1 MDRAYKVPETKE
13 AAKKLGMFFL
23 WSYMINNELRE
34 KQREL
39 EIERFGSNLKLRSI
53 MNGKPQCGVNA
64 WELKKLDDGG
74 MIEMLLG
81 FEVLTIR
88 TKHLH
93 GTRAIYNVDNTLLS
107 YLKPAKLVSSAL
119 FDSLWSLLCQ
129 EQSKYSLMEGDQHA
143 SNNYSF
149 PPGFRFHPSDEELI
163 VHYLQNKISS
173 RPLPASIIA
182 EIDLYK
188 YNPWELPNK
197 SLFGE
202 EEWYFFSPRDRKY
215 PNGLRPNRAAASGY
229 WKATGTDKPILSS
242 SGSKRIGVKKALVFY
257 SGRPP
262 KGAKTDWI
270 MNEYRL
276 VDTPTKSSKLKGSM
290 RLDDWVLCRVRHK
303 GYSSKNLYENQ
314 ENPGELNMPANI
326 TRSEECPTNTNLQA
340 DMITDYQYKDY
351 QIIAS
356 ILVGGPIPPTEN
368 LSNLSFKG
376 CKSNNLAS
384 VYEDGFNKVNSQTI
398 PSLDSYFN
406 SLTRKSNEDDRY
418 ENLISFNRKFNTEN
432 KMNESPSKVLTN
444 RELNCYSQNQSQD
457 DIFNGNPPDPSIN
470 FRDLNELTFTG
481 RYPQ

>member
-1 MDRAYKVPETKE
+1 
-13 AAKKLGMFFL
+13 
-23 WSYMINNELRE
+23 
-34 KQREL
+34 
-39 EIERFGSNLKLRSI
+39 
-53 MNGKPQCGVNA
+53 
-64 WELKKLDDGG
+64 
-74 MIEMLLG
+74 
-81 FEVLTIR
+81 
-88 TKHLH
+88 
-93 GTRAIYNVDNTLLS
+93 
-107 YLKPAKLVSSAL
+107 
-119 FDSLWSLLCQ
+119 
-129 EQSKYSLMEGDQHA
+129 MEGDQQA
-143 SNNYSF
+143 SSYSF

-276 VDTPTKSSKLKGSM
+276 VDTTTKSSRLKGSM

-303 GYSSKNLYENQ
+303 GFSLKNSYDNQ
-314 ENPGELNMPANI
+314 ENPCELNFPEKLP
-326 TRSEECPTNTNLQA
+326 RSEEYQTNTNFQA

-368 LSNLSFKG
+368 MSNLIFKE
-376 CKSNNLAS
+376 CKGKNLAS
-384 VYEDGFNKVNSQTI
+384 VYEDGFIEVNPQRTI
-398 PSLDSYFN
+398 PSFDSYFN
-406 SLTRKSNEDDRY
+406 QLTRKSNEDEQC
-418 ENLISFNRKFNTEN
+418 ENLISFDRNTEN
-432 KMNESPSKVLTN
+432 KMDESPSKVLTS
-444 RELNCYSQNQSQD
+444 RELNCYNQNQSQD
-457 DIFNGNPPDPSIN
+457 SIFNGNSPDPSIN
-470 FRDLNELTFTG
+470 FQELNQLAFTG